1 MHGIDVQGGE
11 AVQGA
16 VILPHLLVHTGVSTG
31 GVRGQRRAGVSCL
44 PALLQQL
51 GRGAEVEAVE
61 AGQRVEA
68 GDSLV
73 EAAGPELGEGEVGA
87 GAGGL
92 ELLAEGGPRVS
103 GGQEVEGDQQ
113 G

>member
-1 MHGIDVQGGE
+1 MRWE
-11 AVQGA
+11 
-16 VILPHLLVHTGVSTG
+16 
-31 GVRGQRRAGVSCL
+31 
-44 PALLQQL
+44 
-51 GRGAEVEAVE
+51 AEVEAVE